1 MSMYPDADLADERPD
16 NEEELTPFPDD
27 RVTTL
32 ADDHFI
38 DPGQYMCHHS
48 TEPPEERADVPS
60 RTDLTQEAVAS
71 VLAARIER
79 GDEICTECERLI
91 NEDRRLALA
100 AYVRARVEFYRSR
113 RGRGKQPVKPVSMQ
127 EEGIDPPAPEAA
139 EPVEGLIMV
148 REIIRERR
156 PRIRSKKVVRI
167 VVLMHWI
174 QANNERRTPE
184 LVPDEVRA
192 ELARLRKSTGL
203 PLDTT
208 LL

>member
-1 MSMYPDADLADERPD
+1 MHPDADLDDERPD
-16 NEEELTPFPDD
+16 NDEHTPFPDD
-27 RVTTL
+27 RVTPFP
-32 ADDHFI
+32 DDQFI
-38 DPGQYMCHHS
+38 DPGQYMCHHPS
-48 TEPPEERADVPS
+48 EPLVERADAPS

-71 VLAARIER
+71 VLAARIAR
-79 GDEICTECERLI
+79 GDEVCTECERLI

-100 AYVRARVEFYRSR
+100 AYVRARVEFYRAR
-113 RGRGKQPVKPVSMQ
+113 RGRGRHTAETVSMQ
-127 EEGIDPPAPEAA
+127 EEGVDPPSPEAG
-139 EPVEGLIMV
+139 EPVEGLVMV

-167 VVLMHWI
+167 VILMHWI

-184 LVPDEVRA
+184 PVPDEIRS
-192 ELARLRKSTGL
+192 ELTRLRKSTGL

>member
-1 MSMYPDADLADERPD
+1 
-16 NEEELTPFPDD
+16 
-27 RVTTL
+27 
-32 ADDHFI
+32 
-38 DPGQYMCHHS
+38 
-48 TEPPEERADVPS
+48 
-60 RTDLTQEAVAS
+60 
-71 VLAARIER
+71 
-79 GDEICTECERLI
+79 
-91 NEDRRLALA
+91 
-100 AYVRARVEFYRSR
+100 
-113 RGRGKQPVKPVSMQ
+113 
-127 EEGIDPPAPEAA
+127 
-139 EPVEGLIMV
+139 MV

-174 QANNERRTPE
+174 QANNERRTPD